1 MMKSVRYAMLLISLL
16 IFTPPD
22 ASSAGD
28 VVVALHQTSS
38 PVADTTVR
46 VGDIANVLH
55 ATPSQRREIE
65 QLDLE
70 SLRDQD
76 DCSIT
81 RKQVEM
87 RLLLAGYERDSFNII
102 GPSTVSARRSS
113 PAKLRSKL
121 EQLLESELGE
131 QFAVAPE
138 RVAIRLTQ
146 TPQLATLEQ
155 KLAAGEFAVELVPR
169 NEFPIGRTR
178 LTVAI
183 IDSAGNQYSHSFDAQ
198 VSLSMTVAIASQP
211 IAQGT
216 VLKPDMFRLVDRS
229 ITQSADYA
237 NPDNAVGRT
246 ASRYIASNSILL
258 TNHFHSTRSGHSQTV
273 KRNDLVDV
281 VISVGQGEIRLKNAR
296 AMEAG
301 QIGETIE
308 ILNPQTNRRF
318 NASII
323 GPNLA
328 TVSSTPRRR

>member
-1 MMKSVRYAMLLISLL
+1 MMKSVRIVALLISFLVL
-16 IFTPPD
+16 ARQD
-22 ASSAGD
+22 ALSAGD

-38 PVADTTVR
+38 TVADTTVR
-46 VGDIANVLH
+46 IGDIANVLN
-55 ATPSQRREIE
+55 ATPSQRRDIE

-81 RKQVEM
+81 RKHVEM
-87 RLLLAGYERDSFNII
+87 RLLLAGYERHSFNII

-121 EQLLESELGE
+121 EQLLASDLGR

-146 TPQLATLEQ
+146 TPQLATLEP
-155 KLAAGEFAVELVPR
+155 KLAAGDFAVDLIPR
-169 NEFPIGRTR
+169 NAFPIGRTR
-178 LTVAI
+178 LAVAI

-198 VSLSMTVAIASQP
+198 VSLSMKVAIASQP

-229 ITQSADYA
+229 ITQNADYA
-237 NPDNAVGRT
+237 NPDSTVGRT
-246 ASRYIASNSILL
+246 ASRYIASNTILL
-258 TNHFHSTRSGHSQTV
+258 TNHFHNTRAGHSQTV

-301 QIGETIE
+301 QIGDMIE
-308 ILNPQTNRRF
+308 VLNPQTNRRF

-328 TVSSTPRRR
+328 TVSSNSRRR